1 MEQEAIVSRIWA
13 LGAEAGHRSH
23 EGANAHSALV
33 DWSWLYPPPTT
44 SPPSFA
50 VPFFFLFP
58 HIDQCFYGH
67 LSSLPISSDQTI
79 HVYSETSC
87 SVADWVEPINNH
99 LHGGENCSAS
109 L

>member
-44 SPPSFA
+44 SPPSLQYLFSFSSHTLINIFI
-50 VPFFFLFP
+50 VIFPHFLFP
-58 HIDQCFYGH
+58 LIKPYMSTVKPAVLLQIG
-67 LSSLPISSDQTI
+67 
-79 HVYSETSC
+79 
-87 SVADWVEPINNH
+87 
-99 LHGGENCSAS
+99 
-109 L
+109 